1 METTTRTLIRSDY
14 DTMRIARHNNTAEGS
29 YDDYFL
35 GEVNGLDIYVGINF
49 GDRIDPAK
57 NPHRF
62 AEYSTQEM
70 KGFQEY
76 WSFWDAM
83 HNKEQHRKITKPG
96 WGFGTL
102 KLYAF
107 ANNIEIGD
115 PVIYQNE
122 VELGFTPTANRIDTG
137 ELIWVLPEQAIL
149 EWELLNQDVI
159 ENFADD
165 KRIEAL
171 ALFAE
176 SLEKLTK

>member
-1 METTTRTLIRSDY
+1 METTTRRLERSGYSTQRTAQHRSTL
-14 DTMRIARHNNTAEGS
+14 EGS
-29 YDDYFL
+29 FDDFLL

-76 WSFWDAM
+76 WSWWDTTNPKV
-83 HNKEQHRKITKPG
+83 HKKKSKPAG
-96 WGFGTL
+96 WGFGTIR
-102 KLYAF
+102 LYAF
-107 ANNIEIGD
+107 ANNIQIGNC
-115 PVIYQNE
+115 YTYENE
-122 VELGFTPTANRIDTG
+122 VELGYTPSANRIDTG
-137 ELIWVLPEQAIL
+137 ELIWITPEPAIL
-149 EWELLNQDVI
+149 EWELINQDVI

-165 KRIEAL
+165 KRLEAL
-171 ALFAE
+171 TLFAE